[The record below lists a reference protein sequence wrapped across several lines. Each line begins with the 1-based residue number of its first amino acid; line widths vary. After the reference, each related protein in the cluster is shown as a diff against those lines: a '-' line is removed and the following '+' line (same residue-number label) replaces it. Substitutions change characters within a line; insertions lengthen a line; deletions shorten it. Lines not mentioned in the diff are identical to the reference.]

1 MEADEPAGS
10 ADTFGLEVEPG
21 VPSVVR
27 LEPGQVLLLTLAT
40 LGEKVKKN
48 DRAVLKLDLGDQ
60 EITVCSLVPF
70 VQESVQ
76 LDLPISQPQ
85 VTFSVA
91 GAKDTPVHLLGRFV
105 ADYDDEDDEDE
116 DGGME
121 LTPEQLY
128 SGMMGDMD
136 SDSDDEDFD
145 GEEEEEELTP
155 EQLYSGMMGDMD
167 SDSDDEDFDGE
178 EEEEDDEEED
188 EDEDEDEDADEDED
202 VEEDEDE
209 DNEEDNLAKKLAK
222 RFPNRSAVQIKV
234 LEDDDVDLDVP
245 AGLSDEVSDDEDIE
259 EEEEVLKQTPPKAK
273 PASRKGKDTTSRKR
287 GREEA
292 AETNGKASPATTS
305 KAPRVSSDD
314 LSAEIKAAL
323 KANKT
328 MQVSDLGNHLG
339 VKFKT
344 QFKKLGHGP
353 LKPFIA
359 KLKFVD
365 VKGDNVSLK
374 KKAKK

>member
-145 GEEEEEELTP
+145 GEEEEEE
-155 EQLYSGMMGDMD
+155 
-167 SDSDDEDFDGE
+167 
-178 EEEEDDEEED
+178 
-188 EDEDEDEDADEDED
+188 DEDEDEDADEDED
-202 VEEDEDE
+202 EDADEDEDE

-234 LEDDDVDLDVP
+234 LEDDDVDLDAP